1 MSDGL
6 SKGKD
11 AFTQEVKSLS
21 QRAKYK
27 GIGNTDF
34 GSLHEIDTVLSPS
47 SVCREYARELYDT
60 ISQTLAI
67 RTGNTDPVMPFSE
80 LDLYYYLAIL
90 LRERIKDVNKDR
102 LLFSRNDQD
111 VKIPHFFYIVLYHV
125 GEVVDEQ
132 RHIWIRVKFAGD
144 DLTAIEDKFRLA
156 YALEDVEAK
165 RLALAEAKDGL
176 MLYSGE
182 RYERDFVYAMS
193 QKLKMLEMHGFVN
206 GSAMPRGLTGDL
218 QFMLFVW
225 MENKLVHPEPNVEPG
240 LALLASLL
248 HFSRSTNIL
257 NPYISYGPEGAYRVL
272 LKEVTTPR
280 GQ

>member
-11 AFTQEVKSLS
+11 AFTQEVKSMS

-34 GSLHEIDTVLSPS
+34 GSLHEIVTTLSPS
-47 SVCREYARELYDT
+47 SVCRQYARELYDT
-60 ISQTLAI
+60 IGQTLAI
-67 RTGNTDPVMPFSE
+67 RTGNIDPVMPFTE
-80 LDLYYYLAIL
+80 MDLYYYLSIL
-90 LRERIKDVNKDR
+90 LRERVRDVNKER
-102 LLFSRNDQD
+102 LIFSRNDQD
-111 VKIPHFFYIVLYHV
+111 VKIPHFFFIVLYHV

-132 RHIWIRVKFAGD
+132 RHIWIKVRFDGD
-144 DLTAIEDKFRLA
+144 DLLAIEDTFRKA
-156 YALEDVEAK
+156 FAEQDVNTR
-165 RLALAEAKDGL
+165 RLALEEAKVGL
-176 MLYSGE
+176 MLYNGE
-182 RYERDFVYAMS
+182 RDEREFVYAMS

-206 GSAMPRGLTGDL
+206 GNAMPRGLAGDL

-225 MENKLVHPEPNVEPG
+225 MENRLYHPEPNVEPG

-248 HFSRSTNIL
+248 QFSRSTNIL

-272 LKEVTTPR
+272 LKEVTSPR